1 MGIIFSRRSEFEEVD
16 VGKTWYR
23 ITTQTSHAYS
33 KAGTKSKVSVN
44 LLGKNGIKSTG
55 YFELGNNNKFQAG
68 KLEHF
73 DVLVDDV
80 GLPVIVKIQLADQS
94 KVDEWFCDQIT
105 VNLIANGLQAN
116 FPVHDW
122 VLNGTE
128 VTRGDAV
135 LPQKITDPYVQSLRK
150 REIENNLS
158 LFQWIAR
165 PNSGDSLWGLPR
177 FVDSSRLDTLPLLF
191 KRMTARQIQRDKN
204 YRSIGVQLLLNK
216 IITCTCPMNSLQSY
230 HKMAEGYHLE
240 RQNLNYLD
248 DWDTDEGMGRQVLTG
263 INPLMVSRC
272 TSLPDYFN
280 VTNDDVKGF
289 LSSNRM
295 LEEEIQAG
303 KIYISDY
310 KELLEGVERNVVNGK
325 ELYCP
330 DAVGLFYVND
340 EGKFLPIA
348 IQLVPGDRGY
358 LFTPEDNNRWLLA
371 KMYFRCAG
379 SSQHLWV
386 NHFLVTH
393 GVMEPFSVA
402 IFRCLPRPHPV
413 YKLLR
418 PHLQTVSAINHEAR
432 EILIRPESPGNQI
445 ISVCASAL
453 VRKTFETLTLDDLH
467 IPNRLK
473 KQGIDDPSLLPNNYY
488 RDDALAL
495 WKIMDK
501 FVGSVLRYYYKSDA
515 DVYEDHELQTWA
527 EDVAKSGLGWHDD
540 NTRGMPTRITTVDK
554 LVEICLILMFT
565 SSVQHA
571 AVNFGQFQNYKFVPN
586 SPSSMRLPPPKK
598 TETVTDELIM
608 ESLPGA
614 NVAMKAAAFTFAL
627 SAFYPDEIYL
637 GQYPDRL
644 FNDIAVLEM
653 MEEYRQALAEVSRK
667 IRKRNESL
675 KHPYTF
681 LLPEFVP
688 NNIAI

>member
-1 MGIIFSRRSEFEEVD
+1 MGIIFSRRLEIEEVD

-55 YFELGNNNKFQAG
+55 YFELGNSNKFQAG

-80 GLPVIVKIQLADQS
+80 GLPVVVKIQLADQS

-105 VNLIANGLQAN
+105 VTLMANGLQAN

-128 VTRGDAV
+128 VTRGDAKKYCVFYSDAVFLETAV
-135 LPQKITDPYVQSLRK
+135 LPQKVTDPYVQSLRK
-150 REIENNLS
+150 REIENNSS

-191 KRMTARQIQRDKN
+191 KRMTIRQIQRDKN
-204 YRSIGVQLLLNK
+204 YRSIGVQRLLNK
-216 IITCTCPMNSLQSY
+216 IITCTCPMNSLESY

-295 LEEEIQAG
+295 LEEEIQAE

-348 IQLVPGDRGY
+348 IQLVPGDRDY

-379 SSQHLWV
+379 ISQHL
-386 NHFLVTH
+386 
-393 GVMEPFSVA
+393 
-402 IFRCLPRPHPV
+402 
-413 YKLLR
+413 
-418 PHLQTVSAINHEAR
+418 TVSAINHEAR

-527 EDVAKSGLGWHDD
+527 EDVAKSGLGWHDG